1 MRLDLSNLFPPRS
14 SLQLII
20 YKFFFLFLGQTES
33 TTFGQSPGLEWRY
46 SFSQAEIIMSGHIPA
61 PARTAYLAFK
71 AMVKR
76 HLNIREGKISS
87 YALKCIM
94 FSVVEKKKPDYW
106 KLEPAVVEEVF
117 L

>member
-1 MRLDLSNLFPPRS
+1 
-14 SLQLII
+14 
-20 YKFFFLFLGQTES
+20 LFLGQTES

-46 SFSQAEIIMSGHIPA
+46 SFSQAEIM
-61 PARTAYLAFK
+61 TAYLAFK